1 MAGLNGYVDERFAA
15 VREAAEANLAVGAET
30 GLSVYL
36 DIDGERVID
45 LWGGHA
51 DAARTRPWERDTVV
65 NVWSTTKTVASLA
78 ALMLVDRGELDVD
91 APVAKYWPE
100 FATDGKEG
108 VLVRHVL
115 SHTSG
120 VSGWA
125 APFDVADLFDWERST
140 AHLAAQAPWW
150 TPGEGSGYHL
160 LNFGHLVGEVVRRVS
175 GKPLKRFVD
184 EEISGPLGADFR
196 IGAREADWGRCAEIV
211 PPPPMQIDPG
221 AVDPR
226 SVLAKTLMGAPLR
239 AEIANTPQ
247 WRLADIGGANGHGN
261 AASIARILS
270 VVSRGGEVDGVR
282 LLSPETIELIFRE
295 QAHGVDQVLAIP
307 LRWGIGYA
315 LPEPAGVP
323 FIPEG
328 RICFWGGWGGSQI
341 VMDLERR
348 MTFCYVMN
356 EMKAGLVG
364 SETGAQYLNAVYA
377 AV

>member
-1 MAGLNGYVDERFAA
+1 MAELSGYVDERFAA

-36 DIDGERVID
+36 DIDGERVVDI
-45 LWGGHA
+45 WGGYA
-51 DAARTRPWERDTVV
+51 DAARTRPWERDTIV
-65 NVWSTTKTVASLA
+65 NVWSTTKTLTALA
-78 ALMLVDRGELDVD
+78 ALILVDRGELDVD

-100 FATDGKEG
+100 FAANGKEG

-120 VSGWA
+120 VSGWE
-125 APFDVADLFDWERST
+125 APFETGAIFDWERST
-140 AHLAAQAPWW
+140 SHLAAQAPFW

-160 LNFGHLVGEVVRRVS
+160 LNYGHLVGELVRRVS
-175 GKPLKRFVD
+175 GRPLKRFVD
-184 EEISGPLGADFR
+184 EEIAGPLGTDFR
-196 IGAREADWGRCAEIV
+196 IGAREEDWDRCAEII
-211 PPPPMQIDPG
+211 PPPPMAMDP
-221 AVDPR
+221 AALDPR
-226 SVLAKTLMGAPLR
+226 SVLMRTMTSAPMN
-239 AEIANTPQ
+239 AEAANTPG

-261 AASIARILS
+261 AASVARTLS
-270 VVSRGGEVDGVR
+270 VISRGGEVDGVR
-282 LLSPETIELIFRE
+282 LLSPATVDLIFRE
-295 QAHGVDQVLAIP
+295 QAHGVDQVLGLP
-307 LRWGIGYA
+307 LRFGIGFA

-323 FIPEG
+323 FVPEG

-341 VMDLERR
+341 VMDVERR

-364 SETGAQYLNAVYA
+364 SEQGAQYLGAVYA

>member
-1 MAGLNGYVDERFAA
+1 VADLSGYVDERFAA
-15 VREAAEANLAVGAET
+15 VRGAVEASLAAGAET
-30 GLSVYL
+30 GLSVYV
-36 DIDGERVID
+36 DIDGERVVD

-51 DAARTRPWERDTVV
+51 DQARTRPWERDTVV
-65 NVWSTTKTVASLA
+65 NVWSTTKTVVSLA

-100 FATDGKEG
+100 FAAGGKEG
-108 VLVRHVL
+108 VLVRHLL

-125 APFDVADLFDWERST
+125 APFDAADLFDWERST
-140 AHLAAQAPWW
+140 AHLAAQEPWW

-160 LNFGHLVGEVVRRVS
+160 LNYGHLVGELVRRVS
-175 GKPLKRFVD
+175 GKSLKRFVD
-184 EEISGPLGADFR
+184 EEISDPLGADFR
-196 IGAREADWGRCAEIV
+196 IGAREADWGRCAEII
-211 PPPPMQIDPG
+211 PPPPLPIDQSAIDP
-221 AVDPR
+221 A
-226 SVLAKTLMGAPLR
+226 SVLMKTLMGAPLR
-239 AEIANTPQ
+239 AEVANSPE

-282 LLSPETIELIFRE
+282 LLSPATIDLIFRE
-295 QAHGVDQVLAIP
+295 QAHGVDRVLAIP

-323 FIPEG
+323 FVPEG

-364 SETGAQYLNAVYA
+364 SEEGAAYLEAVYA